1 MILLCG
7 IPSEPPLAM
16 VRRSIEDADGDCVV
30 LNQRDIADI
39 DIDIRVAAGRVTG
52 ELIVRGQ
59 RYRLERFDGVYLRLM
74 DDRFLPEIRCQA
86 PDSPARAHSRRVHEA
101 LLAWIEIAPAKVVN
115 RPAAM
120 GSNGSKPYQAQL
132 IRHNGFNIPET
143 LITNDPALV
152 REFLNRCGRIVYKSM
167 SGVRSIVRVLDDQA
181 AAQLDAIRWCP
192 VQFQRYV
199 EGMDVRV
206 HTVGTEA
213 FATSISSD
221 APDYR
226 YAERETGRA
235 ATLNP
240 STCRTTSSPGALRSP
255 PASAW
260 PCRESTCAAH
270 QAATTSASRSIPAQS
285 SASTKPRP
293 VSPFLQP
300 SLTTSPAAK
309 PREGTADGRAA
320 STRWGFSA
328 ITYPGHV

>member
-16 VRRSIEDADGDCVV
+16 VRGSIEDADGDCVV

-59 RYRLERFDGVYLRLM
+59 GYLLERFDGVYLRLM

-101 LLAWIEIAPAKVVN
+101 LLAWTEIAPARVVN

-132 IRHNGFNIPET
+132 IRHNGFNVPET

-167 SGVRSIVRVLDDQA
+167 SGVRSIVRLLDDQTA
-181 AAQLDAIRWCP
+181 VQLDAIRWCP

-206 HTVGTEA
+206 HTVGAEA

-235 ATLNP
+235 ATLKPLDLPDDITARCTALAAGLGLAVSGIDLRRTPSGDYICFEVNP
-240 STCRTTSSPGALRSP
+240 CPVFSFY
-255 PASAW
+255 
-260 PCRESTCAAH
+260 E
-270 QAATTSASRSIPAQS
+270 AATGQPISAAIAHYL
-285 SASTKPRP
+285 AS
-293 VSPFLQP
+293 
-300 SLTTSPAAK
+300 
-309 PREGTADGRAA
+309 G
-320 STRWGFSA
+320 
-328 ITYPGHV
+328 